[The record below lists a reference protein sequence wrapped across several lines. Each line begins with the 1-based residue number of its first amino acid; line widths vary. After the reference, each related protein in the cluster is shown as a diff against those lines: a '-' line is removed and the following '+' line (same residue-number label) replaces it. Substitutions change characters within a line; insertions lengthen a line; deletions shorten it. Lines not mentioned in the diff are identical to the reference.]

1 MDARPRPK
9 NYLDDISG
17 YDIIYIVIYNDLIE
31 VKDINREILLNINS
45 INCFI
50 NGVTNDYKTVINSLI
65 YDFSNGVV
73 EAAVNKLKLVKR
85 IMYGPEVLIY
95 LNSK

>member
-31 VKDINREILLNINS
+31 VKDINRAKILNINS
-45 INCFI
+45 INSFI
-50 NGVTNDYKTVINSLI
+50 NGVTNDYKAVINSLI
-65 YDFSNGVV
+65 YYFSNGVV